1 MSDKYVGKEIPQVDS
16 WLKVTGTLK
25 YAFDIF
31 FPGTLYAKLVTSK
44 FPHAKIKNIDVSEA
58 LKVKGVIKVATG
70 KDFPYRLGLYISDR
84 DVLAV
89 DKVRWVGHPVAAVVA
104 DSLEAAEE
112 GAEKV
117 KVDYEPLEPVL
128 TIERALEKDAPL
140 VHEKLGEYRVFPG
153 FHPVPGTNIANFF
166 ELKHGDVEKAFQ
178 EDDVVIIEETYRLPQ
193 ISHVTMET
201 QNVLAWWRFDDY
213 VELWTSTQSPFA
225 TRFLMAD
232 ALGLPVNR
240 IIVHAPPA
248 GGGFGLKAGLGWEPL
263 VALLSKFVGRKPV
276 KLVLSRAE
284 QMTSAPVRDGFIAK
298 VKAGFKKDGRFV
310 AYQAEFYLDA
320 GAYADYTINVARTAG
335 YSADGAYEIPN
346 VHVKSYAV
354 YTNKIPTTAMRG
366 FGHPEN
372 HWALELTL
380 DRAASVLGI
389 DPVEIRRKNLLKP
402 GESIRATGERVR
414 EDEGDPQKV
423 LSVLAQALEP
433 DHVDKP
439 SEPWKVRAKGIA
451 LLAKAPS
458 QPPNAGSSAVV
469 KLNEDGTI
477 DVFTGTGSMGQG
489 TPTSLAIIVAEEFGI
504 PLEKVKINQ
513 LEMVSTDTNP
523 YTWQTVGSRGLFSDG
538 IALLRAI
545 EDAKDQIKDIA
556 SRVFKVPIDDVEVSG
571 GYVFSKSHPWIRKEI
586 KEFAMGYT
594 YPDGTT
600 VGSPVIGRG
609 SYAPVLNTFLDAS
622 GHGSNTVFHT
632 YGGTGVE
639 LEIDLLTGEVKVLR
653 AIQVYDVGKAIDPLL
668 VKGQMDGGFIMGL
681 GSALYEELKFD
692 EDGRVINPNLINY
705 YVPHFED
712 MTASIESYIIETPQ
726 KDGPL
731 GARGVGEHVMIGV
744 APAIANAILRAT
756 GVKINQLPITAEK
769 LWKAIKEQKPELIE
783 KAQKLFFEEGIKE
796 VQQV

>member
-1 MSDKYVGKEIPQVDS
+1 
-16 WLKVTGTLK
+16 
-25 YAFDIF
+25 
-31 FPGTLYAKLVTSK
+31 
-44 FPHAKIKNIDVSEA
+44 
-58 LKVKGVIKVATG
+58 
-70 KDFPYRLGLYISDR
+70 
-84 DVLAV
+84 
-89 DKVRWVGHPVAAVVA
+89 
-104 DSLEAAEE
+104 
-112 GAEKV
+112 
-117 KVDYEPLEPVL
+117 
-128 TIERALEKDAPL
+128 
-140 VHEKLGEYRVFPG
+140 
-153 FHPVPGTNIANFF
+153 
-166 ELKHGDVEKAFQ
+166 
-178 EDDVVIIEETYRLPQ
+178 
-193 ISHVTMET
+193 
-201 QNVLAWWRFDDY
+201 
-213 VELWTSTQSPFA
+213 
-225 TRFLMAD
+225 
-232 ALGLPVNR
+232 
-240 IIVHAPPA
+240 
-248 GGGFGLKAGLGWEPL
+248 
-263 VALLSKFVGRKPV
+263 
-276 KLVLSRAE
+276 
-284 QMTSAPVRDGFIAK
+284 
-298 VKAGFKKDGRFV
+298 
-310 AYQAEFYLDA
+310 
-320 GAYADYTINVARTAG
+320 
-335 YSADGAYEIPN
+335 
-346 VHVKSYAV
+346 
-354 YTNKIPTTAMRG
+354 
-366 FGHPEN
+366 
-372 HWALELTL
+372 
-380 DRAASVLGI
+380 
-389 DPVEIRRKNLLKP
+389 
-402 GESIRATGERVR
+402 
-414 EDEGDPQKV
+414 
-423 LSVLAQALEP
+423 
-433 DHVDKP
+433 
-439 SEPWKVRAKGIA
+439 
-451 LLAKAPS
+451 
-458 QPPNAGSSAVV
+458 
-469 KLNEDGTI
+469 
-477 DVFTGTGSMGQG
+477 MGQG

-545 EDAKDQIKDIA
+545 EDAKDQIKDTA

-681 GSALYEELKFD
+681 GSALYEELKFG

-712 MTASIESYIIETPQ
+712 MTASMESYMIETPQ

-731 GARGVGEHVMIGV
+731 GATGVGEHVMVGV